1 MKRLVWSYGI
11 GIVAIVAVLSFFFM
25 MKGQTEKAVVSG
37 IVPKAHAQ
45 GERVKQP
52 ISQFRGVQPH
62 EADNE
67 LKNVKNN

>member
-37 IVPKAHAQ
+37 IVPKAPSKRFQA
-45 GERVKQP
+45 EWNC
-52 ISQFRGVQPH
+52 F
-62 EADNE
+62 
-67 LKNVKNN
+67 LCM

>member
-37 IVPKAHAQ
+37 NVP
-45 GERVKQP
+45 
-52 ISQFRGVQPH
+52 
-62 EADNE
+62 
-67 LKNVKNN
+67 